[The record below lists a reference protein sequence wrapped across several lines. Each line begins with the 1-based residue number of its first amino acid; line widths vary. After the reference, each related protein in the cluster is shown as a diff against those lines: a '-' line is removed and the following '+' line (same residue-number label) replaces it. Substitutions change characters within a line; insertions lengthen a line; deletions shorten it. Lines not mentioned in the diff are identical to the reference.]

1 MNINYIAPGIHNVE
15 VDRGKGEIK
24 VKGDFDPVKIQKRIE
39 KLCKKKIELVSPKVQ
54 IKESTTTQKIVVK
67 ETKEVVLTLTHVLK
81 FDRYID
87 LQITIYATYLFN
99 LPIYRT
105 SRKYKMNHHWQQLKV
120 NLQKSFCVF
129 GVLNKFLG
137 ELIFRKIT

>member
-1 MNINYIAPGIHNVE
+1 MNINYIVSGIHNVE
-15 VDRGKGEIK
+15 VDMGKGEIK

-81 FDRYID
+81 VDLYID
-87 LQITIYATYLFN
+87 LQITIYAADLICQFIALVENIKWTIIGSSWRLIYKNLFVCLVYWTN
-99 LPIYRT
+99 
-105 SRKYKMNHHWQQLKV
+105 
-120 NLQKSFCVF
+120 F
-129 GVLNKFLG
+129 
-137 ELIFRKIT
+137 